1 MSRGNWSRFIDV
13 QKRRLASVYA
23 LLMSLGI
30 SLWSAAPALAQE
42 SATTPERP
50 RDLINFDSL
59 APWQQVLVEFFKVT
73 LFGIELWRITL
84 AAGALA
90 FGFVLR
96 SHILDRLFLPLQALT
111 KRSKSRVD
119 DALLQTLRRPLTWVI
134 RLVAF
139 YVALVILEPADSLM
153 RVATLGLQTV
163 GTIMVAWVIF
173 HLADIFAMALT
184 RSNDEGGAASLDRQL
199 VPLVMNVVRAVLF
212 VFVAIALIQ
221 QWGYDVTSLVAG
233 LGIGGLAFALAAKP
247 TLSNWFGSLMIFT
260 DRPFKIGDWV
270 KTRHG
275 EGVVEDIGLRSTK
288 IRTFAETLITV
299 PNSDVASIAIENCSA
314 MPKRRLL
321 TSIGIAYG
329 TTGAQMEEIIAGIKE
344 LLRADERIEDDTWRV
359 HFDTFGTSSL
369 EILMQCWMIS
379 PNYVNFL
386 TVKQELFLEMMKVVE
401 RAGTSF
407 ALPTQAIHMNERPP
421 GPREIGDARQSSKEP
436 AHSTS

>member
-1 MSRGNWSRFIDV
+1 MASTKKEGKLMSRGNWSRFIDV

-73 LFGIELWRITL
+73 LFVTELWRITL

-96 SHILDRLFLPLQALT
+96 SHILDRIFRPLQALT

-270 KTRHG
+270 NTRHG
-275 EGVVEDIGLRSTK
+275 EGVIEGIGVCTIK
-288 IRTFAETLITV
+288 IVTL
-299 PNSDVASIAIENCSA
+299 A
-314 MPKRRLL
+314 
-321 TSIGIAYG
+321 
-329 TTGAQMEEIIAGIKE
+329 
-344 LLRADERIEDDTWRV
+344 
-359 HFDTFGTSSL
+359 
-369 EILMQCWMIS
+369 
-379 PNYVNFL
+379 
-386 TVKQELFLEMMKVVE
+386 
-401 RAGTSF
+401 
-407 ALPTQAIHMNERPP
+407 
-421 GPREIGDARQSSKEP
+421 
-436 AHSTS
+436 